1 MASFAALS
9 TKATGLV
16 SRAKGDRSA
25 KPSTVPDMSTT
36 VGSVQLGSPILTA
49 SGTAGHG
56 AELSAFVD
64 LAHIGAVVVKSI
76 AAFEWE
82 GNPAPRVHQTTA
94 GMINSVGLQ
103 GTGIA
108 DWMDNELPDL
118 EAAGALVVASIWG
131 RSVDDYARAA
141 QLLAD
146 APDTVVAVEVNISCP
161 NTEAGNELF
170 AHSPSMTDEVIKACA
185 VAQRP
190 LWAKLSPN
198 GGPVLV
204 PVAQAAANAGAEA
217 VTVANTY
224 FGLSVDP
231 VTRKPRLGKGFGG
244 VSGPAIHPLAVR
256 AVALVHQAEPTL
268 PIVAAGGVA
277 TVEDVVEFAL
287 VGASAVQIGTATFAD
302 PAITGRLATEL
313 GHWCAKQ
320 GVASYRDLVGQVDF
334 S

>member
-1 MASFAALS
+1 VRSRSQVDLS
-9 TKATGLV
+9 A
-16 SRAKGDRSA
+16 R
-25 KPSTVPDMSTT
+25 
-36 VGSVQLGSPILTA
+36 VGSVLLASPILTA

-64 LAHIGAVVVKSI
+64 LAKLGAVVVKSI
-76 AAFEWE
+76 AAFAWE

-108 DWMDNELPDL
+108 DWMENELPDL
-118 EAAGALVVASIWG
+118 EAAGATVVASIWG

-141 QLLAD
+141 ELLAD
-146 APDTVVAVEVNISCP
+146 APASVVAVEVNISCP

-170 AHSPSMTDEVIKACA
+170 AHSPEMTKQVISACDSA
-185 VAQRP
+185 NRP

-204 PVAQAAANAGAEA
+204 PVARAAADAGAEA
-217 VTVANTY
+217 VTVANTF
-224 FGLSVDP
+224 FGLSVNP
-231 VTRKPRLGKGFGG
+231 VTRRPRLGQGFGG

-256 AVALVHQAEPTL
+256 AVALVHQAEPDL
-268 PIVAAGGVA
+268 PIVAAGGAA

-287 VGASAVQIGTATFAD
+287 VGASAVQIGTATLAD
-302 PAITGRLATEL
+302 PRITDRLATEL
-313 GHWCAKQ
+313 GRWCAKQ
-320 GVASYRDLVGQVDF
+320 GVASYGELVGSAEF